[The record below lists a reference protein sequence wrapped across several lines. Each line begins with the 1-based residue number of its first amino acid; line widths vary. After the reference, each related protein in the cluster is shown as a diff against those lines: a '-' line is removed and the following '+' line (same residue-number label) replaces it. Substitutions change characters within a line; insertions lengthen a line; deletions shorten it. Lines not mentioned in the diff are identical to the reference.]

1 MTFLNRVEW
10 RISGR
15 CRYEP
20 VVVVYRPD
28 NGKTRPRLQAILDR
42 YRVPDKAVDD
52 DRRSPEERTLRAKI
66 CLHHREHRGVLKE
79 LAEIPEIV
87 ALEADG
93 N

>member
-1 MTFLNRVEW
+1 MELLYPWLGDLNTIE
-10 RISGR
+10 
-15 CRYEP
+15 
-20 VVVVYRPD
+20 
-28 NGKTRPRLQAILDR
+28 
-42 YRVPDKAVDD
+42 AVDD